1 MVSRR
6 SRTNAI
12 IAGSLTVLVVL
23 IGVLA
28 LPRMADHLIRARVA
42 SLAARAGY
50 RLDYQRMSFS
60 PPNGLRIER
69 LAVTDFED
77 APVFSVQQLQIDLDR
92 RALFLGGIPV
102 TGADARGVRLSGHPT
117 LSGITGSV
125 EHARWHDGKFLV
137 GTGISIT
144 QSEGG
149 APRAH
154 FAAERVSAELLRE
167 PALGGGRSGTGDTAQ
182 IFELAA
188 LTVEDGLFRFTR
200 AAAQPEGPPGD
211 IGSDGFLEDALPERD
226 ALEPRDFRRFTR
238 LFPRKLSLVNLRF
251 AVFDTAVTTDSR
263 RWAEAT
269 ITSLWLSRYRVE
281 RGTEIRGD
289 FQLDVVRMALPS
301 IADEVIEFA
310 PIRYEFAM
318 VVDGSDPLPPTRLV
332 RSLPEVGH
340 GASGSPRGP
349 RRVVSEDVAPTRRG
363 SAVTTEGTLQL
374 GDVRMELRPT
384 LRGFSGM
391 LGEIVPA
398 ASEADD
404 VPLIHPRRSES
415 GSARDHLSARIE
427 LQIDLPK
434 TPLSS
439 LHAAIPAAL
448 LGDLRTVQLTG
459 RLAWRFDLEAPTDEL
474 ARMQWRMETEL
485 EEFAVTGLAPSVDV
499 SKLTGPFIHRIV
511 DRTVGFDRTV
521 RVPAT
526 FRPPVSWLREQS
538 ALTEEQISRQWS
550 ERIHRSVAPGGYHR
564 FGADTAVPDPTFRFV
579 PLTQISPWVVRAILT
594 GEDGDFFHHGGVN
607 WNSVRRAIERNVQE
621 GAFVVGAST
630 IPMQLA
636 KNIFLS
642 NDRLIA
648 RKLQEVALVFL
659 MEQAA
664 GISKE
669 RILELYLNLIEFGPG
684 VFGIFDAAR
693 YYFDK
698 HPGELT
704 AIEAVWLASIVP
716 NPKRFHFYFERGA
729 VTEGW
734 FARMQQYL
742 DVMLLRG
749 RMTEEEYHVALQER
763 PEFVRRERA
772 PD

>member
-6 SRTNAI
+6 FRTTGF
-12 IAGSLTVLVVL
+12 IAGGLTVAVVL
-23 IGVLA
+23 IGVIA
-28 LPRMADHLIRARVA
+28 LPRMADHLIRARVV

-50 RLDYQRMSFS
+50 RLDYQRMAFS

-69 LAVTDFED
+69 LEVTDLEHV
-77 APVFSVQQLQIDLDR
+77 PVLSVQQLQIDLDR
-92 RALFLGGIPV
+92 RALFLGGMPV

-117 LSGITGSV
+117 IAGITGIV
-125 EHARWHDGKFLV
+125 ERARWHDRKFLV
-137 GTGISIT
+137 GTGISVT

-167 PALGGGRSGTGDTAQ
+167 PVLGAGKSEAGDTAH

-188 LTVEDGLFRFTR
+188 LKVEEGLFRLTGT
-200 AAAQPEGPPGD
+200 AAQPEGLPGA
-211 IGSDGFLEDALPERD
+211 IGSDASFEEASPQRGAR
-226 ALEPRDFRRFTR
+226 EPRSVRRFAR
-238 LFPRKLSLVNLRF
+238 LVPRELSLVNFRF
-251 AVFDTAVTTDSR
+251 AVSDAAATSDSR
-263 RWAEAT
+263 RWAEAAV
-269 ITSLWLSRYRVE
+269 TSLWLSRRSVE

-301 IADEVIEFA
+301 IAEEVIEFA
-310 PIRYEFAM
+310 PLRYEFAM
-318 VVDGSDPLPPTRLV
+318 VVDGTDPLPPTRLV
-332 RSLPEVGH
+332 RPLPAVGH
-340 GASGSPRGP
+340 GASGLPPGSQQ
-349 RRVVSEDVAPTRRG
+349 VVSEDVVPALRG

-384 LRGFSGM
+384 LRGFSGV

-398 ASEADD
+398 ALEADH
-404 VPLIHPRRSES
+404 VPFIHPGRYQT
-415 GSARDHLSARIE
+415 GSVRDHLPARVE
-427 LQIDLPK
+427 LQIDLPR
-434 TPLSS
+434 TALSS

-448 LGDLRTVQLTG
+448 LGDLRTVQLG
-459 RLAWRFDLEAPTDEL
+459 GHLAWRFDLEAPTDEL
-474 ARMQWRMETEL
+474 ARMQWRVETEL
-485 EEFAVTGLAPSVDV
+485 EDFTVAGLAPSVDV
-499 SKLTGPFIHRIV
+499 SRLTGPFIHRIV

-521 RVPAT
+521 RVPST
-526 FRPPVSWLREQS
+526 FRPPVSWLREHS

-550 ERIHRSVAPGGYHR
+550 ERIHRSGSPVGYHR
-564 FGADTAVPDPTFRFV
+564 FGSDATVPDPTFRFV

-642 NDRLIA
+642 HDRLMA

-693 YYFDK
+693 YYFEK
-698 HPGELT
+698 HPSELT

-734 FARMQQYL
+734 FTRMQQYL

-763 PEFVRRERA
+763 PEFVRRERR